1 MSRLS
6 VLSGF
11 TRSVFRSSRNHR
23 YLLRCQSDN
32 SDAPFI
38 SHPTDQTQSGQKE
51 MEKTRSV
58 EHSSHLFVWPD
69 LKDKNLHKVEE
80 FKDDSD
86 DDITASWGW
95 KNNEL
100 DVEQLAGM
108 PSPSHS
114 EDPYMQFE
122 EEQEDDQLLFSEE
135 DLQFERTRS
144 LREHLTQELN
154 SQEPFTSFER
164 SSLNTVRQNVDFMM
178 QELSQISLL
187 LNALYSEKS
196 GSLNNTMGQA
206 ENALDTIYP
215 GPEMA
220 SWSFNPA
227 QVNENQ
233 VNQPNMNENLDK
245 EEVFDQLMGFE
256 ITNAAADQFGLDVV
270 ETSVITK
277 KPEDIESSVIA
288 NEEGEDIASSLETNE
303 LESVESSEQAN
314 ELEGIQGSIITNES
328 DDVGTLDS
336 IITKMGQESAESEG
350 QEYSP
355 TQTTESSPK
364 TDEGQQTEPSET
376 IHTYR
381 PFKTIEVPSSKPTSS
396 LCSELNEEQPFNRE
410 AQAVTGFEDNP
421 GYSVAV
427 QLTEPE
433 SRLLMRMALKQAL
446 NDLESGKNKYK
457 ATILESETE

>member
-11 TRSVFRSSRNHR
+11 TRSVFRSSRNQR
-23 YLLRCQSDN
+23 YLLRSLSDN
-32 SDAPFI
+32 SDTPFI
-38 SHPTDQTQSGQKE
+38 SHPTNQTQSEQKE

-69 LKDKNLHKVEE
+69 LKDKNLHSVEE

-144 LREHLTQELN
+144 LRENLTQELN

-164 SSLNTVRQNVDFMM
+164 SSLKTVRQNVDFMM
-178 QELSQISLL
+178 QELGQISLL
-187 LNALYSEKS
+187 LDALYSKKS
-196 GSLNNTMGQA
+196 GSFNNTMGQD

-220 SWSFNPA
+220 SWTFNQP
-227 QVNENQ
+227 QVDENQ
-233 VNQPNMNENLDK
+233 VNQPNNNDNLDK
-245 EEVFDQLMGFE
+245 EEVMDQLMDFE
-256 ITNAAADQFGLDVV
+256 ITNAAADQFGLDVL
-270 ETSVITK
+270 ETSAITK
-277 KPEDIESSVIA
+277 NPEEIESSVLTI
-288 NEEGEDIASSLETNE
+288 EEGEDIASSLKTNE
-303 LESVESSEQAN
+303 LESVESSVQAN
-314 ELEGIQGSIITNES
+314 ELEDSQGSITTNES
-328 DDVGTLDS
+328 DDVGTSDPIS
-336 IITKMGQESAESEG
+336 AQMGQETAESEA
-350 QEYSP
+350 QESSP
-355 TQTTESSPK
+355 SKTTESSPK
-364 TDEGQQTEPSET
+364 TNDDQKTQPSET
-376 IHTYR
+376 IHAYR
-381 PFKTIEVPSSKPTSS
+381 PFKTIEVPSSKPNSS

-410 AQAVTGFEDNP
+410 TLAATGFEDNP

-433 SRLLMRMALKQAL
+433 SRLLMRMALTQAL
-446 NDLESGKNKYK
+446 NDLESGKNIYK